1 MKPIPPDSD
10 KPAEQPA
17 EEVQDYLDQLLF
29 QATERPE
36 AQVSQLPELCADQNL
51 EQRQQVGKLKA
62 SPSLTMVAGTDL
74 TATANKSSGAQK
86 ESQRPF
92 AERSRPLAFKLPDT
106 KFEPAPVIEP
116 APVTE
121 QERQTPTTVVES
133 GEAPAPANRHSDP
146 VADSMPQRSLPQ
158 QPSVEPEPDPPA
170 PQVSQQQSHQHQTTS
185 WLDNGRPSWAQ
196 EPFECLLFSVGG
208 LTLAVPLVELGTIYT
223 MSEEL
228 TPIFGQIDWFMGLL
242 PVKDSNIRTVNTA
255 KLVMPERYTESMK
268 EHFSY
273 VISINGMDWG
283 LAVDQVSSAITLSPD
298 DVRWRGERARRPW
311 LAGTVVEHMC
321 ALLDVSQ
328 LAAMFL
334 QQDRT
339 K

>member
-1 MKPIPPDSD
+1 MKPIPPDND
-10 KPAEQPA
+10 NPKEQPA
-17 EEVQDYLDQLLF
+17 EEVQGYLDDLLF

-36 AQVSQLPELCADQNL
+36 AQISQLPERLADQN
-51 EQRQQVGKLKA
+51 QQAGKLKA

-74 TATANKSSGAQK
+74 TAAASKSAALK
-86 ESQRPF
+86 EPRRPY
-92 AERSRPLAFKLPDT
+92 AEPPKPLSFKLPAT
-106 KFEPAPVIEP
+106 
-116 APVTE
+116 
-121 QERQTPTTVVES
+121 R
-133 GEAPAPANRHSDP
+133 
-146 VADSMPQRSLPQ
+146 
-158 QPSVEPEPDPPA
+158 VEPEPVVETERLAEQNPEPRAPA
-170 PQVSQQQSHQHQTTS
+170 PVNREESPVTDKPLVESEPDEVASEQSIQHDEQQQHSQHQTTS
-185 WLDNGRPSWAQ
+185 WLDNGRPDWAQ

-208 LTLAVPLVELGTIYT
+208 LTLAVPLIELGTIYT
-223 MSEEL
+223 MTEEL

-255 KLVMPERYTESMK
+255 QLVMPERYTDVMK
-268 EHFSY
+268 EQFAY

-283 LAVDQVSSAITLSPD
+283 LAVDQVSNAITLSPD
-298 DVRWRGERARRPW
+298 DVRWRGERAKRPW

-334 QQDRT
+334 QQDRI